1 MIGEIVEQ
9 MIARHRLPISFQR
22 NEIEIV
28 DGYVGAGYA
37 KSRPDELATL
47 RDVARAEG
55 LILDPVY
62 TGKAFHGLKCELA
75 RDRSALGDR
84 IVFLHSGGIFG
95 LFPKA
100 DELAP
105 LL

>member
-1 MIGEIVEQ
+1 V
-9 MIARHRLPISFQR
+9 
-22 NEIEIV
+22 EIV

-55 LILDPVY
+55 LVLDPVY
-62 TGKAFHGLKCELA
+62 TGKAFHGFSRELA
-75 RDRSALGDR
+75 RDRRAFGER
-84 IVFLHSGGIFG
+84 VVFIHTGGIFG

-100 DELAP
+100 AELA
-105 LL
+105 LLL